1 MNNLVFDLGQ
11 QLLLDSDYI
20 EYVKL
25 YDEKKIIE
33 RQRLIR
39 ILDKYE
45 VLYIIFLK
53 INILIY
59 NYDTSGLNNELKDYL
74 HFKGGNYYIEDLSVI
89 LKYYSWNYSRCR
101 KTLKTIIVN
110 KLRPVS
116 EIRIL
121 KKIVERPISDEII
134 SFFDDENLIN

>member
-59 NYDTSGLNNELKDYL
+59 IEVLFKEL
-74 HFKGGNYYIEDLSVI
+74 FKM
-89 LKYYSWNYSRCR
+89 
-101 KTLKTIIVN
+101 
-110 KLRPVS
+110 
-116 EIRIL
+116 
-121 KKIVERPISDEII
+121 
-134 SFFDDENLIN
+134 